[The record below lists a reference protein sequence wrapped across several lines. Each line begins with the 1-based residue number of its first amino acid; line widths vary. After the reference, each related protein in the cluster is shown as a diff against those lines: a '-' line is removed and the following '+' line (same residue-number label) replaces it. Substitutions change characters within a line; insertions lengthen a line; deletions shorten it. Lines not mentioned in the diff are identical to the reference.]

1 MDQIHLKLV
10 VQLNVQA
17 HFLLGHY
24 CKRICK
30 HLRWFF
36 QNQYFLF
43 FQIFKSKLWMILDLN
58 HLKLGVQLNVQAH
71 FLLGHYCKR
80 ICKHLRWF
88 FQNQY
93 FLFFLLFKSKL
104 WMILG
109 LNHLEQGVQMSVR
122 FHFLLEHCY
131 TRICIHLR
139 SFLLDLHSFIRSKL
153 CGLWDQIHLED
164 LVPYFFLLEGAQQY
178 LQRIH
183 ELPHQLLFHRC
194 WVISYLIFSQK
205 ELYEILGQIHLEDL
219 EPYFFLLEVV
229 RQYLL
234 RIHELPHQLLF
245 LRCWVISYLIFSQ
258 KELYEILDRIHLE
271 DLGPYF
277 FLLEVVRQYLRRIH
291 ELPRQL
297 LFLQCWVISYLIFS
311 QKELYE
317 ILDRIHLEDLGPYFF
332 LLEVVRQC

>member
-10 VQLNVQA
+10 EQLNVQA
-17 HFLLGHY
+17 HFLL
-24 CKRICK
+24 
-30 HLRWFF
+30 
-36 QNQYFLF
+36 
-43 FQIFKSKLWMILDLN
+43 
-58 HLKLGVQLNVQAH
+58 A
-71 FLLGHYCKR
+71 HYCKR

-109 LNHLEQGVQMSVR
+109 LNHLELGVQMSVQ
-122 FHFLLEHCY
+122 FHFLLEHCC

-139 SFLLDLHSFIRSKL
+139 SFLLDLHSLIRSKL

-164 LVPYFFLLEGAQQY
+164 LVPYFFLLEEAQQY

-205 ELYEILGQIHLEDL
+205 ELYGILDQIHLEDL

-229 RQYLL
+229 LQYLL

-258 KELYEILDRIHLE
+258 KELYEILDQIHLE
-271 DLGPYF
+271 G
-277 FLLEVVRQYLRRIH
+277 
-291 ELPRQL
+291 
-297 LFLQCWVISYLIFS
+297 
-311 QKELYE
+311 
-317 ILDRIHLEDLGPYFF
+317 LGPYFF
-332 LLEVVRQC
+332 LLEVVRQCWQQIHELLHHILFLQYYIFSFLLKLYVILD

>member
-1 MDQIHLKLV
+1 M
-10 VQLNVQA
+10 
-17 HFLLGHY
+17 
-24 CKRICK
+24 
-30 HLRWFF
+30 
-36 QNQYFLF
+36 
-43 FQIFKSKLWMILDLN
+43 
-58 HLKLGVQLNVQAH
+58 
-71 FLLGHYCKR
+71 
-80 ICKHLRWF
+80 
-88 FQNQY
+88 
-93 FLFFLLFKSKL
+93 
-104 WMILG
+104 
-109 LNHLEQGVQMSVR
+109 
-122 FHFLLEHCY
+122 
-131 TRICIHLR
+131 
-139 SFLLDLHSFIRSKL
+139 
-153 CGLWDQIHLED
+153 LWDQIHLED
-164 LVPYFFLLEGAQQY
+164 LVPHFFLLEGAQQY

-258 KELYEILDRIHLE
+258 KELYEILDQIHLE

-297 LFLQCWVISYLIFS
+297 LFLRCWVISYLIFS

-332 LLEVVRQC
+332 LLEVVRQYLLRIHELPRQLLFLQCWVISCLIFSQKELYEILDRIHLEDLGPYFFLLEVVRQC